1 MKTINRHLILL
12 QILIVTFLFWTVISF
27 SQESRITKISFLG
40 VKKTSENFL
49 EKMMESKKGGLLDSV
64 FLKEDIVRFKRLP
77 AIANA
82 DYKIKYHKDNYC
94 TVIINIEENFT
105 LIPEINLFTTTNKK
119 LAYKIGF
126 KEYNLFGKNI
136 TFGGFYQNN
145 GFDSYGVNFRAPTL
159 FSNKWGLSLNHQ
171 KWVSEEPLYFDDK
184 TANYKY
190 ENISHELLG
199 LHQLNFKNQLQFGLS
214 YFTEKYEYLTGST
227 DPSIP
232 LKLDVDKW
240 LFKTIYTYDNLNYY
254 YQYIDG
260 FKNQLYGQ
268 YVISENEFQKDFL
281 IFWNDFF
288 YYKRLS
294 EKGNWAN
301 RLRVGFSSNIKS
313 PFAPFALDNNV
324 NLRGVGILVDRG
336 TGSVVLNSE
345 YRHTLYDNKW
355 LVIQSNVF
363 IDAGTW
369 RNPGGDLDDF
379 IKEENVKVY
388 SGIGLRFINK
398 KIFNAVFRIDY
409 GVGLTKDSSKGIV
422 FGIGQYF

>member
-1 MKTINRHLILL
+1 MKTINRYLVLL
-12 QILIVTFLFWTVISF
+12 QILVVIFQFWTVTSF

-40 VKKTSENFL
+40 VKKTSKIFL
-49 EKMMESKKGGLLDSV
+49 KKIMKSKKGDLLDSV

-82 DYKIKYHKDNYC
+82 DYEIKYYKDNYC
-94 TVIINIEENFT
+94 SVIINVEESFT
-105 LIPEINLFTTTNKK
+105 LIPEVNLFTTTNKK

-190 ENISHELLG
+190 ENISYELLG
-199 LHQLNFKNQLQFGLS
+199 LHQLNFKNYFQFGFS
-214 YFTEKYEYLTGST
+214 YFTEKYQYLSGNT
-227 DPSIP
+227 DASVP
-232 LKLDVDKW
+232 LKLDVNKW
-240 LFKTIYTYDNLNYY
+240 LFKTVYTYDNLNYY

-288 YYKRLS
+288 YFKRIG
-294 EKGNWAN
+294 KRGNWAN
-301 RLRVGFSSNIKS
+301 RLRVGLSSNIKS

-336 TGSVVLNSE
+336 TGSVVWNSE
-345 YRHTLYDNKW
+345 FRKTLLEKKN
-355 LVIQSNVF
+355 F
-363 IDAGTW
+363 ILQGNLFSDFGTW
-369 RNPGGDLDDF
+369 RSPGGDFNDF
-379 IKEENVKVY
+379 FAAENVKVY
-388 SGIGLRFINK
+388 SGVGLRFINK

-409 GVGLTKDSSKGIV
+409 GHGLTKNSSKGIV